1 VNPSLLIDSYLEWP
15 VRLLGS
21 LSGVRSNR
29 DISNRAYLLSLVD
42 SIERGIRAVAPR
54 LRHAQLERLRPPS
67 GAPRPAAAAAAAT
80 AQQMP
85 EVLLRVPVSQLLSV
99 AYVRDSDRHLL
110 ALHYSPDANGT
121 SQLCAMSEICA
132 VARQLLQLA
141 YTEATLEFFDRA
153 PSVALLQ
160 HPAAPLR
167 HPAPPCSAAAATAAA
182 GVAAET
188 AAGPAAAEPAR
199 QRTRTHPGDLDRQ
212 QPVIGRRDN
221 RRRRLAGSLASSL
234 SRQELVT
241 FGQLFRAWSSGAS
254 SFAGSASGPSWS
266 GCSRLSGATC
276 CWPAAL
282 HPGQDHQ
289 AFDEFL
295 HDRGLRRPVTVA
307 RTASSVR
314 SRDSSE
320 VDLDQALGSIVAQVQ
335 RLDMSQ
341 QQFAQPSYSRSVSA
355 ASASTA
361 GRSPG
366 QPHKYL
372 ALDGLEDSASMV
384 GAGGLRAKS
393 RQGALADGSR
403 AQILTGLAEAVDSL
417 VCSLSRQEME
427 QFGQLL
433 SNWESGAAF
442 AGSVRPQLERL
453 FPAERSHLLL
463 RLRPLV
469 PDRDRRAFED
479 FFARPDPDTGRSPVD
494 ELAPHTG
501 SRQRRMWRRLLNSS
515 SVLGRKYPPTR
526 GVRAVVRACACDPL
540 GQVRRPDCGPVS
552 GSGRACAME
561 GKDQIPNQHPQGLRI
576 WEAGRATEDSGG
588 WRATEESG
596 GCPATEIGA
605 RRSLSGTS
613 GRRRSSRVAP
623 LSREQPLQLRPTLPA
638 EGGRRDSQYAEQLAK
653 LPSISWRLKAADQAV
668 RPPPDGLR
676 RRATMEAEIFS
687 ESVQARRYLCGWPG
701 RTGRQFE
708 AEAADTAARVAGLWQ
723 TCCWLMSSRCTWNLE
738 ISVPKSSIPDGS
750 LSNNGAES
758 LRPDRLSLESRL
770 RTLLAVLPMLT
781 ERLAQAQQQVA
792 PLSREQP
799 LQLGRTLPAK
809 EGGAGGPGTEQLSE
823 RDQLLAAQAGR
834 QAAGEAASPLLRVVA
849 PANHGALAGCRG
861 HRGGV
866 RVRCRAARRRAGPAA
881 VSAATPAAAVAAA
894 AEHGGAGMSKG
905 RRRMLK
911 QRHEARSKNSKW
923 PRVLGELQQLAG
935 HRADLPRG

>member
-1 VNPSLLIDSYLEWP
+1 
-15 VRLLGS
+15 
-21 LSGVRSNR
+21 NR

-42 SIERGIRAVAPR
+42 SIERGIRGSRSPPVDAMLSWSVSG
-54 LRHAQLERLRPPS
+54 LRLERRVQPQQQQQPP
-67 GAPRPAAAAAAAT
+67 
-80 AQQMP
+80 QQMP

-121 SQLCAMSEICA
+121 SQLCAMSVHARIHAQEICA

-153 PSVALLQ
+153 LVALLQ

-199 QRTRTHPGDLDRQ
+199 QRTRTPPR
-212 QPVIGRRDN
+212 PVIGRRDN
-221 RRRRLAGSLASSL
+221 PQEAVSSLAGSLASSL

-254 SFAGSASGPSWS
+254 SFAGSVRPQLE
-266 GCSRLSGATC
+266 RLF
-276 CWPAAL
+276 PAERSHLLLGLRPFIPAR
-282 HPGQDHQ
+282 DHQ

-295 HDRGLRRPVTVA
+295 HDRGLRPTGYSRSVSIGS
-307 RTASSVR
+307 TASSVR

-384 GAGGLRAKS
+384 APADSGRSPVKELSPMAPDTKFNKLDSENQR
-393 RQGALADGSR
+393 RQ
-403 AQILTGLAEAVDSL
+403 EAVDSL

-479 FFARPDPDTGRSPVD
+479 FLRNWARPDPDTGRSPVD
-494 ELAPHTG
+494 ELAPVGH
-501 SRQRRMWRRLLNSS
+501 MHRL
-515 SVLGRKYPPTR
+515 
-526 GVRAVVRACACDPL
+526 
-540 GQVRRPDCGPVS
+540 
-552 GSGRACAME
+552 
-561 GKDQIPNQHPQGLRI
+561 
-576 WEAGRATEDSGG
+576 
-588 WRATEESG
+588 
-596 GCPATEIGA
+596 
-605 RRSLSGTS
+605 
-613 GRRRSSRVAP
+613 
-623 LSREQPLQLRPTLPA
+623 
-638 EGGRRDSQYAEQLAK
+638 
-653 LPSISWRLKAADQAV
+653 
-668 RPPPDGLR
+668 
-676 RRATMEAEIFS
+676 
-687 ESVQARRYLCGWPG
+687 
-701 RTGRQFE
+701 
-708 AEAADTAARVAGLWQ
+708 
-723 TCCWLMSSRCTWNLE
+723 
-738 ISVPKSSIPDGS
+738 
-750 LSNNGAES
+750 
-758 LRPDRLSLESRL
+758 
-770 RTLLAVLPMLT
+770 
-781 ERLAQAQQQVA
+781 
-792 PLSREQP
+792 
-799 LQLGRTLPAK
+799 
-809 EGGAGGPGTEQLSE
+809 
-823 RDQLLAAQAGR
+823 
-834 QAAGEAASPLLRVVA
+834 
-849 PANHGALAGCRG
+849 
-861 HRGGV
+861 
-866 RVRCRAARRRAGPAA
+866 
-881 VSAATPAAAVAAA
+881 
-894 AEHGGAGMSKG
+894 
-905 RRRMLK
+905 
-911 QRHEARSKNSKW
+911 
-923 PRVLGELQQLAG
+923 
-935 HRADLPRG
+935 